1 MNNENIKVVKSK
13 DKKVIYYIN
22 KEKRTICCKKFV
34 NEFENINFASSNL
47 GIYAFDA
54 NFSFRKNLGMKTEYV
69 AKACCHIDDK
79 WDEEKGMK
87 IALNKVLYKYYKDK
101 VKAFKNLK
109 KLTEELDYDM
119 SKYLLRQ
126 VTNLKKKENFLK
138 NIE

>member
-47 GIYAFDA
+47 GIYAFGV
-54 NFSFRKNLGMKTEYV
+54 NFNAKKNFGMKTEYI
-69 AKACCHIDDK
+69 AKAHCHIDDE

-101 VKAFKNLK
+101 VKAFKILK
-109 KLTEELDYDM
+109 QLTEKLDIDM
-119 SKYLLRQ
+119 SKYVFRQ
-126 VTNLKKKENFLK
+126 ETNLKKKENFLK